1 MGEDR
6 DLISVL
12 VAWRIK
18 GSITPSLDFKASRDN
33 KTTQG
38 YVTSQ
43 LLESC
48 FCHYHK
54 VTAVIGDNMQ
64 KLQHVNTLGKSIK
77 QYKSYPTH
85 TPKKGISKPQKAD
98 YCMVWSSNLSAQC
111 YPGEQKE
118 AGKETWRKSSGC

>member
-1 MGEDR
+1 MGEDQ

-64 KLQHVNTLGKSIK
+64 KLQHVDTLGKSIK
-77 QYKSYPTH
+77 QYKSYPQH
-85 TPKKGISKPQKAD
+85 TPKKGISQTTKGRLLHG
-98 YCMVWSSNLSAQC
+98 MV
-111 YPGEQKE
+111 
-118 AGKETWRKSSGC
+118 